1 MPVDPAIQPL
11 LDALDDP
18 AMPLATEMEAPAVR
32 EMFKGMMTL
41 DGDEIPVAEVVDR
54 RVPGPAGDIPVRVYT
69 PEGDGPFPI
78 LVWYHGGG
86 WVIGDLDTADSA
98 ARRLCTLADALVVSV
113 DYRLAPE
120 DPYPAGTDDG
130 WAALTW
136 VAEHGAELGGDPAR
150 LAVGGD
156 SAGGTLAA
164 EAALRAAAAG
174 GPAIALQLLV
184 YPGCDLTMAY
194 PSIQEN
200 GEGYFLTKD
209 MMTWFVGHYLSSGV
223 DAADP
228 GVSPL
233 NASDEVLARVAPAHV
248 ITAEFDPLRDE
259 GEAYA
264 ARLDRLGV
272 PVTAQRYDG
281 MIHGFFQMGGVTPV
295 AIEANERAAEALR
308 KAFAAV

>member
-11 LDALDDP
+11 LDALNDP
-18 AMPLATEMEAPAVR
+18 EMPVATEMEPPAVR

-41 DGDEIPVAEVVDR
+41 DGEEIPVAEVVDR
-54 RVPGPAGDIPVRVYT
+54 AVPGPAGDIPVRVYT
-69 PEGDGPFPI
+69 PDGEGPFPI

-98 ARRLCTLADALVVSV
+98 ARRLCTLAETLVVSV

-120 DPYPAGTDDG
+120 HPFPAGTDDG

-136 VAEHGAELGGDPAR
+136 VAEHGADLGGDPTR
-150 LAVGGD
+150 LAIGGD

-164 EAALRAAAAG
+164 EAALRAASEG

-184 YPGCDLTMAY
+184 YPGCDLTMSY

-200 GEGYFLTKD
+200 GDGYFLTKD
-209 MMTWFVGHYLSSGV
+209 TMAWFIGHYVSSGV
-223 DAADP
+223 DATDP

-233 NASDEVLARVAPAHV
+233 NASDEALARVAPAHV
-248 ITAEFDPLRDE
+248 VTAEFDPLRDE

-264 ARLDRLGV
+264 ARLERLGV
-272 PVTAQRYDG
+272 PVTSQRYDG

-295 AIEANERAAEALR
+295 AITANEDAAEALR